1 MALIATFSLWAED
14 FEADGIYYNILD
26 GNNVEVTYRGSSY
39 YEYSGEYSG
48 EVTIPKT
55 ITYDGIIYSVTSIGS
70 SAFEDCSSLTSITI
84 PNSVTSIGRY
94 AFWYCFSLTSITIPN
109 SVTSIGE
116 HAFSGCSALTSM
128 VVEEGN
134 TTYDSRD
141 NCNAIIKTATNS
153 LIAGCQNTIIPYSV
167 TSIGGNAFRDC
178 SSLTS
183 LTIPNSVTS
192 IGNAAFCSCS
202 SLTSMVVEEGN
213 TTYDSRDNCNAI
225 IETATNTLIAG
236 CQNTIIPNSVTS
248 IGSNAFCG
256 CSDLTS
262 ITIPN
267 SVTSIGW
274 SAFENTGIYHNEAN
288 WENGVLYISNCLIAA
303 KNDISGSYA
312 IKEDTRILA
321 GEAFAYCHS
330 LTSITIP
337 ESVTSIGD
345 KAFRDCSSLKSVVWN
360 AKKCEDFTYNFNP
373 FNGSQS
379 QITSFIIGDRVEHIP
394 AYLCYNMASLTSV
407 TIPSSVTS
415 IGSSAFLKCSRLCSI
430 TIPNSVTSIGNTAF
444 SGCSSLTKT
453 NYTGNVADWCNIQF
467 GDGNANPIRFSH
479 NFYINDQEVKDLV
492 IPNTVTY
499 IGHFTFAECSSLTSV
514 TIPNSV
520 TSIGRWAFYNID
532 SIQSIFCTPL
542 LPPSTENE
550 IFGQNVYDN
559 ATLYVLSSDYKTHNT
574 WKRFSNI
581 QVLDTIYSGELRY
594 NLITHSGQLLSE
606 SLLTEES
613 FNKFTKVSV
622 EGTQTWRYNG
632 SYGASMSGYQNSTT
646 HPNEDWFISPAID
659 LEDCASATLTFSHA
673 FGPKAEI
680 PTSASK
686 KAQYTIWVSN
696 DFEGDVKTATWT
708 QLSGLQYG
716 TTAWQYISS
725 GNITIP
731 KEKLAA
737 NCRIAWKYVC
747 SSSSAT
753 WEIKNISLVAT
764 AEADA
769 KPTLRV
775 IDNNPKYAGD
785 IVIPASVKFMD
796 VDFAVKSVGS
806 AAFRDCKSLDSV
818 VIENGVTKIE
828 DSAFMGSSLASI
840 SIPNSVTSIEYS
852 AFKDCSLL
860 TSITIPE
867 SVTNIGRLMLSGC
880 SSLASIAVA
889 TDNAIYD
896 SRNDCNAIIESR
908 TNTLVAGCS
917 NTIIPRDI
925 RSIGANAFLGC
936 SSLTSITIPE
946 SVTTVREYAFDYCTA
961 LSSVVFS
968 KGIESIERY
977 AFAHCSSLSSVNIPN
992 GVTSISGYAFS
1003 SSSSLDTIYVE
1014 AEVPPT
1020 LGTTVFDGAPVSLCY
1035 IPCGT
1040 LTAYSSSEW
1049 SNQVGELV
1057 EECNKCGKKLRWQY
1071 NDTLL
1076 SITGYGD
1083 MYDYDLEPQPWLQ
1096 YRNKLQTITL
1106 QEGMTSIGA
1115 SAFAECKYV
1124 KSVTIPAT
1132 VRKIHDSAFEDC
1144 RMLTTLTFA
1153 EPSTLNSIGN
1163 WAFYNCHKLQHV
1175 TIPEGVTEIGE
1186 AAFFDCTYLNEL
1198 TLPASMEYIADN
1210 GFALCAKLR
1219 RMNVSAT
1226 TPPQVEARTFED
1238 VDRSIPVVVPD
1249 ASVNAYKAAP
1259 VWQEFNIVGKNN
1271 VPSAV
1276 DNVDASNRSTQK
1288 LLRDGH
1294 LVIIRDGVEYNV
1306 MGQQL

>member
-1 MALIATFSLWAED
+1 MRKLFSLFVALLATTTLWAHN
-14 FEADGIYYNILD
+14 FEVDGIYYNYLD
-26 GNNVEVTYRGSSY
+26 GNNVAVTYMGSSY
-39 YEYSGEYSG
+39 YEYSNEYSG
-48 EVTIPKT
+48 EVTIPET
-55 ITYDGIIYSVTSIGS
+55 VTYNGTTYSVTSIGGS
-70 SAFEDCSSLTSITI
+70 AFSWCSSLTSITIPNSVTSIGYSAFEGCSSLTSITLPNNVTSIGNGTFRDCSSLTSITI
-84 PNSVTSIGRY
+84 PNSVTSIGDD
-94 AFWYCFSLTSITIPN
+94 AFC
-109 SVTSIGE
+109 
-116 HAFSGCSALTSM
+116 GCSSLTSM

-141 NCNAIIKTATNS
+141 NCNAIIETATKT
-153 LIAGCQNTIIPYSV
+153 LIAGCQNTIIPNSVTSIENSAFIGCSSLTSIPIPNSV
-167 TSIGGNAFRDC
+167 TSIGYEAFSWC

-183 LTIPNSVTS
+183 ITIPNSVTS
-192 IGNAAFCSCS
+192 IGGWAFIGCS

-248 IGSNAFCG
+248 IGERAFSG
-256 CSDLTS
+256 RFGLTS

-303 KNDISGSYA
+303 KNAISGSYA

-415 IGSSAFLKCSRLCSI
+415 IGNAAFLKCSRLCSI
-430 TIPNSVTSIGNTAF
+430 TIPNSVTSIGSSAF
-444 SGCSSLTKT
+444 EDCSSL
-453 NYTGNVADWCNIQF
+453 I
-467 GDGNANPIRFSH
+467 
-479 NFYINDQEVKDLV
+479 
-492 IPNTVTY
+492 
-499 IGHFTFAECSSLTSV
+499 SV

-622 EGTQTWRYNG
+622 EGTQTWRYDG
-632 SYGASMSGYQNSTT
+632 SYGASMSGYQNSAT
-646 HPNEDWFISPAID
+646 HTNEDWFISPAID

-731 KEKLAA
+731 KEKLTA

-806 AAFRDCKSLDSV
+806 AAFRDCNSLDSV

-968 KGIESIERY
+968 KGIERIERY
-977 AFAHCSSLSSVNIPN
+977 AFAHCSSISSVNIPN

-1003 SSSSLDTIYVE
+1003 SCSSLDTIYVE

-1163 WAFYNCHKLQHV
+1163 WAFYNCHKLQYI

-1186 AAFFDCTYLNEL
+1186 AAFFDCTYLSEL
-1198 TLPASMEYIADN
+1198 TLPATMEYIADN
-1210 GFALCAKLR
+1210 GFGLCAKLK
-1219 RMNVSAT
+1219 RMNVNAT

-1238 VDRSIPVVVPD
+1238 VDRTIPVVVPD
-1249 ASVNAYKAAP
+1249 ESVSVYKSAP

-1288 LLRDGH
+1288 LLRDGN

-1306 MGQQL
+1306 MGQEL